1 MAKVLL
7 TGIIGPFD
15 NIQFNIA
22 GDRLTRDQDIF
33 TSQSHNHYQA
43 LHFLAENISPECV
56 VLEHPS
62 PEDLEEEL
70 KKGYDFVG
78 VNFTMVNIGTMI
90 DMCDLIRK
98 AAPDTEIVLGGYG
111 TSCFTTIFKGE
122 EEILKLADYICHGEG
137 VSFMRKLV
145 GDPMDAPLKQVVG
158 PTGGSDMM
166 WRDPYPPG
174 CGGFVVS
181 GLGCPNMC
189 EFCCTSF
196 YYGGEFVEI
205 STADQLFEGMKQIYR
220 RESPGTH
227 PQMLCGEP
235 DIRESIAIFDENLYK
250 DKEKVARL
258 GQLIREDEEFGLA
271 RMNYFSFGT
280 IEDLSRYDVVED
292 LVMNGVGSIWIGV
305 ESLYSDLKK
314 RQGRDVRE
322 VFDDLHARG
331 ITTTGS
337 WIGGWDFHDKKNI
350 EEDLEYF
357 ISCSPT
363 QSQLFPLFP
372 PPGTGLYER
381 LVTEGRL
388 PDLTLAKR
396 YFGRTSGAEAAELF
410 DEGDAEGEN
419 FFATWRKNFTEEEI
433 TAIVESGNGR
443 LYEFAGPSSMRSL
456 RVQLNGYEF
465 CKNSSHRV
473 LREERSELHRIRCV
487 QSYTL
492 IDVCEFFAP
501 NQKVRRD
508 IQRIRADYHRLL
520 GEPTIEQQVM
530 SKYAFL
536 KGSLYKMQSILGLLP
551 APKVPFRRYVY
562 DRQPREPNQ
571 KPYTVEY
578 PYRDERYEHEKGVF
592 ENEMRLA
599 RRVIDVLEQ
608 AETDPDAERV
618 AAEINKAFGNL
629 EALGDM
635 AKLVGAL
642 GEDLGFAKGWLR
654 SEVLKKLGRETVYAG
669 EEGITFDAVESASD

>member
-1 MAKVLL
+1 MPKVLL

-33 TSQSHNHYQA
+33 TQQSHFHYQA
-43 LHFLAENISPECV
+43 LHFLAENISAECV

-62 PEDLEEEL
+62 PEDLREEL
-70 KKGYDFVG
+70 EKGYDFVG
-78 VNFTMVNIGTMI
+78 INFTLVNIGTMI
-90 DMCDLIRK
+90 DMCDLIRE
-98 AAPDTEIVLGGYG
+98 AAPQTKIVLGGYG

-122 EEILKLADYICHGEG
+122 EEILHLADYICHGEG
-137 VSFMRKLV
+137 VSFMRQLL
-145 GDPMDAPLKQVVG
+145 GDPLDVPLKQVIG

-166 WRDPYPPG
+166 WRDPYPTG
-174 CGGFVVS
+174 CGGFVIS

-196 YYGGEFVEI
+196 YYGGEFLEVA
-205 STADQLFEGMKQIYR
+205 TAKQMFEGMKDIYR
-220 RESPGTH
+220 RESPGPH
-227 PQMLCGEP
+227 PTLLCGEP
-235 DIRESIAIFDENLYK
+235 DSRESIAVFDENFYK
-250 DKEKVARL
+250 DKQKVADL
-258 GQLIREDEEFGLA
+258 GKLIREDEEFGLA
-271 RMNYFSFGT
+271 RINYFSFGT

-322 VFDDLHARG
+322 VFEDLHAHG

-357 ISCSPT
+357 ISCQPT

-388 PDLTLAKR
+388 PDISRARR
-396 YFGRTSGAEAAELF
+396 YFGRTAGVQAAEELETGE
-410 DEGDAEGEN
+410 DER
-419 FFATWRKNFTEEEI
+419 FFADWRKNFTEQEI

-443 LYEFAGPSSMRSL
+443 LYEFAGPSAMRSL

-465 CKNSSHRV
+465 CKNSSEPL
-473 LREERSELHRIRCV
+473 LRDQRSELHRIRCV
-487 QSYTL
+487 QGYTL
-492 IDVCEFFAP
+492 IDICEFFAP
-501 NQKVRRD
+501 NEKVRRD
-508 IQRIRADYHRLL
+508 IQRIREDYHRLL
-520 GEPTIEQQVM
+520 GEPTVRQRVI
-530 SKYAFL
+530 SKYSFL
-536 KGSLYKMQSILGLLP
+536 KGCLYKMQAVLGLLP
-551 APKVPFRRYVY
+551 APTVPFRRYTY
-562 DRQPREPNQ
+562 DRQPRRPNE

-578 PYRDERYEHEKGVF
+578 PQPDPRFEHEKTNF
-592 ENEMRLA
+592 LNEMK
-599 RRVIDVLEQ
+599 I
-608 AETDPDAERV
+608 AERV
-618 AAEINKAFGNL
+618 IEVFERARTDSEAEAAAAEIERAFGNL
-629 EALGDM
+629 EALGHM
-635 AKLVGAL
+635 AKLVDTL
-642 GEDLGFAKGWLR
+642 GDDLGLAKGWLR
-654 SEVLKKLGRETVYAG
+654 SEVLKKLGREVVYGG
-669 EEGITFDAVESASD
+669 EDGIRFADVEAASS